1 MIKIIP
7 ATSLKD
13 LECISQLADVIWRE
27 HYISII
33 TIEQIDY
40 MLDKYNSVRALK
52 EQINQGYL
60 FFYMT
65 FEDIPVGYVGVKKD
79 TDSLFLSKL
88 YVLSS
93 YRGKKIGKAA
103 MQHVNDLTTSF
114 NFKKISLNVNKYNT
128 NSILAYEKLGFV
140 KTKSIV
146 TEIGHGYIMD
156 DYQMEKT
163 ILD

>member
-1 MIKIIP
+1 MIKIHP

-13 LECISQLADVIWRE
+13 FECISQLADVIWHE

-33 TIEQIDY
+33 SKEQIEF
-40 MLDKYNSVRALK
+40 MLELYNSVRALK
-52 EQINQGYL
+52 EQMNQGFL
-60 FFYMT
+60 FYYMS
-65 FEDIPVGYVGVKKD
+65 FDGIPVGYVGVKKG

-103 MQHVNDLTTSF
+103 MQHVNDLTSSF

>member
-13 LECISQLADVIWRE
+13 FECISQLADVIWRE

-33 TIEQIDY
+33 TMEQIEY

-52 EQINQGYL
+52 EQINQGFI
-60 FFYMT
+60 FFYIT
-65 FEDIPVGYVGVKKD
+65 FEDIAVGYVGVKRD

-103 MQHVNDLTTSF
+103 IQHVNTLATSF
-114 NFKKISLNVNKYNT
+114 NLKKIKLNVNKYNT

-140 KTKSIV
+140 KTKTLV

-156 DYQMEKT
+156 DYQMEKD
-163 ILD
+163 LSF

>member
-7 ATSLKD
+7 ATSIKD
-13 LECISQLADVIWRE
+13 FECISQLADVIWRE

-33 TIEQIDY
+33 TMEQIEY
-40 MLDKYNSVRALK
+40 MLNKYNSVRAIK
-52 EQINQGYL
+52 EQMNQGYL
-60 FFYMT
+60 FFYIT
-65 FEDIPVGYVGVKKD
+65 FEDIPVGYVGVKKEA
-79 TDSLFLSKL
+79 DSLFLSKL

-103 MQHVNDLTTSF
+103 MQHVYGLATTF
-114 NFKKISLNVNKYNT
+114 NLKKISLNVNKYNT

-140 KTKSIV
+140 KTKTLV

-156 DYQMEKT
+156 DYEMEKDLS
-163 ILD
+163 I